1 MNDVAADK
9 TNPAPV
15 LTEREQEI
23 FKQLLAGATPKEIA
37 YELNIA
43 YGTFLTHQGNL
54 YRKLDVHTINEL
66 LTKYSSDTKFLS
78 QTIPADKK
86 YVSAVFNHWYTI
98 ADELGSSISGGLNYE
113 DIQGC
118 YINTYTISGNVIDK
132 DDAFIGL
139 AAYPDRST
147 HEDIKKAKVITFT
160 VLGDGNIY
168 EATVVTSKGETDE
181 DYNFYGKNFIT
192 EKGEIST
199 FSFNIDEISKLY
211 LYGNDTPLNRD
222 NIDAFYIRCFSAGD
236 FKLKIWDVKIYF

>member
-1 MNDVAADK
+1 MNDAAADK

-98 ADELGSSISGGLNYE
+98 ADELGSSI
-113 DIQGC
+113 
-118 YINTYTISGNVIDK
+118 
-132 DDAFIGL
+132 
-139 AAYPDRST
+139 RST

-199 FSFNIDEISKLY
+199 FSFNIDEISQLY

-222 NIDAFYIRCFSAGD
+222 NIDAFYIHCFSAGD
-236 FKLKIWDVKIYF
+236 FKLKIWDVIPM